1 MFVYFSTV
9 QHYRLNFHYSTFMTI
24 TPDETVRS
32 FCDEWANG
40 DIESILSYFDD
51 SAIYHNIPMSPANGL
66 VEIRS
71 FIEGFFATATSI
83 DFEILHQVATGQI
96 VMNERVD
103 TLVIGGA
110 STKLPVA
117 GIFKIENG
125 KITEWRDYFD
135 MAQFT
140 AGLT

>member
-1 MFVYFSTV
+1 
-9 QHYRLNFHYSTFMTI
+9 
-24 TPDETVRS
+24 
-32 FCDEWANG
+32 
-40 DIESILSYFDD
+40 
-51 SAIYHNIPMSPANGL
+51 
-66 VEIRS
+66 
-71 FIEGFFATATSI
+71 
-83 DFEILHQVATGQI
+83 
-96 VMNERVD
+96 MNERVD
-103 TLVIGGA
+103 TLVIGDA

>member
-1 MFVYFSTV
+1 
-9 QHYRLNFHYSTFMTI
+9 
-24 TPDETVRS
+24 
-32 FCDEWANG
+32 
-40 DIESILSYFDD
+40 
-51 SAIYHNIPMSPANGL
+51 MSPANGL
-66 VEIRS
+66 AEIRS
-71 FIEGFFATATSI
+71 FIEGFFSTATSI
-83 DFEILHQVATGQI
+83 DFEILHQVAAGQI

-103 TLVIGGA
+103 TLVIGDA